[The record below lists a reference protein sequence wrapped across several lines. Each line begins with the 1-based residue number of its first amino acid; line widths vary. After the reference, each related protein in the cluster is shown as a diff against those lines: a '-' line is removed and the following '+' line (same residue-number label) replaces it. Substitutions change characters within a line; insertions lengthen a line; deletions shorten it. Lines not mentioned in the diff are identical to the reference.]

1 MREWR
6 RKGRWI
12 SDAWVFRLAFLCQ
25 RLGVALWSF
34 MEYGN
39 ALPCQSQ
46 TSLRCLSVPNDDP
59 TMQRLED
66 QIQWYESRSIKNQ
79 RMFKVLKMI
88 VIFAAAL
95 IPFLG
100 HLEKY

>member
-1 MREWR
+1 
-6 RKGRWI
+6 
-12 SDAWVFRLAFLCQ
+12 
-25 RLGVALWSF
+25 
-34 MEYGN
+34 
-39 ALPCQSQ
+39 
-46 TSLRCLSVPNDDP
+46 
-59 TMQRLED
+59 MQRLED

-100 HLEKY
+100 HLEKYPFRAASKSDSKNLFEFDQWERCDWAIGFL